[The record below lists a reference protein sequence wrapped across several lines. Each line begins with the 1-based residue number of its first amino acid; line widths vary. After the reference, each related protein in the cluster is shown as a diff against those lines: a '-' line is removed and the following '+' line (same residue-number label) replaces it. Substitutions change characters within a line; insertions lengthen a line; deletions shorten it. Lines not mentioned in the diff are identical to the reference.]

1 MYLSLYFIFST
12 HDRFTTVAESQS
24 RYLVHTYEHG
34 ALLRIEPV
42 KTARD
47 STTYECVAENGV
59 GDAVSAEAQLTVYE
73 GERIPTGA
81 VICRGP
87 PPTPCFRKRKRKKKE
102 KISMSGRWTQN
113 GGKNTS
119 IHSPLGF
126 HENDVGY
133 FPRIKRKRRT
143 EKKGE
148 EEEEEDDEENEEEN
162 EDSLLSFANDY
173 R

>member
-73 GERIPTGA
+73 GKGK
-81 VICRGP
+81 G
-87 PPTPCFRKRKRKKKE
+87 KRKKKFRCPVDGH
-102 KISMSGRWTQN
+102 KTGVKTFRYT
-113 GGKNTS
+113 
-119 IHSPLGF
+119 
-126 HENDVGY
+126 
-133 FPRIKRKRRT
+133 
-143 EKKGE
+143 
-148 EEEEEDDEENEEEN
+148 
-162 EDSLLSFANDY
+162 LLSDFMKTMLAIFLG
-173 R
+173 